1 VDALQSVG
9 RDVQALRTGTGDGP
23 EISAAEALRTALRL
37 GDGALVV
44 GEIRGE
50 EAQVLYEAM
59 RVGANANAVVGTIHG
74 DGADDVY
81 ERVVSDLGV
90 EPSSFGATDVV
101 VTVQAYRAPDGR
113 NRRLARGR
121 GSHRERR

>member
-1 VDALQSVG
+1 
-9 RDVQALRTGTGDGP
+9 
-23 EISAAEALRTALRL
+23 
-37 GDGALVV
+37 
-44 GEIRGE
+44 
-50 EAQVLYEAM
+50 M

-113 NRRLARGR
+113 NRRLARVEEVIGNGDDIR
-121 GSHRERR
+121 FEPLYELEGDRAVATGGSIVARVGS